1 MIPWLATGDPF
12 PPLDTALR
20 VPDGLLCAGDELT
33 PERILDAYRRGI
45 FPWFNEGQ
53 PVLWWST
60 DPRMVLFVD
69 DLRISHSLRKR
80 LKKMNG
86 PSGSGMQDIEVR
98 CDTAFEEVMRACA
111 VPRDDEGGTWI
122 SEAIIESYTALHHR
136 GIAHSVETWMNGQ
149 LAGGLYGL
157 SVGRMFFGESMFA
170 RATDGSKI
178 ALVHLVAFLRDLG
191 CPMIDCQQ
199 QTAHLASLG
208 ARPLKRAEFATEVA
222 RLVKLPGRVAWPSGQ
237 AMTLTDSSQPT

>member
-1 MIPWLATGDPF
+1 LIPWLAAGDPF
-12 PPLDTALR
+12 PPLDSALR

-69 DLRISHSLRKR
+69 ELRISHSLRKR

-86 PSGSGMQDIEVR
+86 SSEPGVPHVEVR
-98 CDTAFEEVMRACA
+98 CDTVFEKVMRACA
-111 VPRDDEGGTWI
+111 APRDGEAGTWI

-136 GIAHSVETWMNGQ
+136 GIAHSVETWIDGQ
-149 LAGGLYGL
+149 LVGGLYGL

-208 ARPLKRAEFATEVA
+208 ARPMRRAEFAVQVA
-222 RLVKLPGRVAWPSGQ
+222 RLVQLPGRVAWPSGR
-237 AMTLTDSSQPT
+237 AMTLTDSNRPT